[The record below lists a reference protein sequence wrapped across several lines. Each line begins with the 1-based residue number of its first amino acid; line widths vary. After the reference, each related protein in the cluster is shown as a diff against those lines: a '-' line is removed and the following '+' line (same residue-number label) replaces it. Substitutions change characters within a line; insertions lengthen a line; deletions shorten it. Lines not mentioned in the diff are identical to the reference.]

1 MKRLRSFID
10 YVGGYKEVFFYAIAI
25 AVTITLF
32 IVAGK
37 IEVQAAELPIAGICE
52 KTTKNVEGTVNGLP
66 NNDIGAR
73 AGICTKIVP
82 NLNEYSEKAYEIETV
97 SVAEP
102 VVEEPVTEEP
112 AAEPVPEQPVDP
124 APVPEPEPAPAP
136 EPLPS
141 DSYTDAELMLLANTV
156 YEEARGESQEGQVAV
171 VEVILNRVSSSHF
184 PNTVTGVITEGN
196 AFESYGKVRNY
207 TEVKDWNI
215 YQLCVDT
222 INGKRGYFND
232 SHVLYFKVTDGTSN
246 FWGAE
251 RCEIIGRHS
260 FYRA

>member
-1 MKRLRSFID
+1 MKRLRDFID
-10 YVGGYKEVFFYAIAI
+10 YAGGYKEVIFYVIAS
-25 AVTITLF
+25 AVIISLF

-52 KTTKNVEGTVNGLP
+52 KTTINVEGTVNGLP
-66 NNDIGAR
+66 NDNIGAR
-73 AGICTKIVP
+73 AGICSKIIP
-82 NLNEYSEKAYEIETV
+82 NLNKCSEKAYEIETV

-102 VVEEPVTEEP
+102 VEEEPVTEEP
-112 AAEPVPEQPVDP
+112 ATEPVPEQPAELAP
-124 APVPEPEPAPAP
+124 APEPEP

-141 DSYTDAELMLLANTV
+141 DSYTNAELMLIANTV

-171 VEVILNRVSSSHF
+171 VEVILNRVSSSRF
-184 PNTVTGVITEGN
+184 PNTVTGVITEAN

-232 SHVLYFKVTDGTSN
+232 PHVLYFKVTDGTSN